1 MFTLFGFWGD
11 EFNTWYYFP
20 QASCCSPKDI
30 KASHSLW
37 VFMFSVIPTLAAED
51 SIAPFKEIN
60 FLEMDMATSLFSS
73 WTEKSGCLT
82 PAKR

>member
-1 MFTLFGFWGD
+1 
-11 EFNTWYYFP
+11 
-20 QASCCSPKDI
+20 
-30 KASHSLW
+30 
-37 VFMFSVIPTLAAED
+37 MFSVIPTLAAED